1 MMTADDQPQPAPPM
15 AGTPKCPYMKTQ
27 LSGALRIS
35 PSRLSTITGR
45 GRPMPVVKPKKTRK
59 NSTPGTAQATPS
71 R

>member
-1 MMTADDQPQPAPPM
+1 MMTAVDQPQPAPPM
-15 AGTPKCPYMKTQ
+15 AGRPKWPYMKTQ
-27 LSGALRIS
+27 LSGTFSSR
-35 PSRLSTITGR
+35 PSRLKAITGR